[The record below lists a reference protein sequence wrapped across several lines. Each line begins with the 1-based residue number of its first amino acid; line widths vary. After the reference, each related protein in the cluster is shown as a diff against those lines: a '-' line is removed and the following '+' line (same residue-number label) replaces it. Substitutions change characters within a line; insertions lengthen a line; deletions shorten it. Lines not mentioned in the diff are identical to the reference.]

1 MNFEY
6 QANDMQIYH
15 VCSDG
20 QELHVTNKKGFSH
33 KFDDEE
39 EEAVKE
45 IAVILM
51 KEELQ

>member
-1 MNFEY
+1 MNFQY
-6 QANDMQIYH
+6 QANDMKIYRVFSNGH
-15 VCSDG
+15 
-20 QELHVTNKKGFSH
+20 ELHVTNAKGFAH

-45 IAVILM
+45 IATILM